1 MVSGRA
7 FDHKSEVRIN
17 ILASGWNSLTAPA
30 YYPRPEVTPMITLL
44 QLLVAIIGV
53 VVSAI
58 GVVHTIRRDKRKDQ
72 EHENSRPGRTN
83 LDG

>member
-1 MVSGRA
+1 
-7 FDHKSEVRIN
+7 
-17 ILASGWNSLTAPA
+17 
-30 YYPRPEVTPMITLL
+30 MITLL